1 MQRIM
6 LKSKIH
12 NAVITEANLLY
23 EGSITLD
30 SSLMDAA
37 DILEGERVQVVNLS
51 NGARFETYA
60 IRGGERTG
68 IVCLNGPAARMGCVG
83 DRVHILS
90 WAVMT
95 EEDARKYA
103 PVCVKLDERNGI
115 IRKKTVEQRELRGSS
130 FK

>member
-30 SSLMDAA
+30 GSLMDAA

-60 IRGGERTG
+60 IRGAEHAGV
-68 IVCLNGPAARMGCVG
+68 VCLNGPAARMGCVG

-90 WAVMT
+90 YALMSD
-95 EEDARKYA
+95 EDARKYA
-103 PVCVKLDERNGI
+103 PVMVALDEKNEIVAKENGA
-115 IRKKTVEQRELRGSS
+115 
-130 FK
+130 